1 MISDRVLELSA
12 RGLCC
17 SQILMQIVGLDARDK
32 EDAELITAMGALGYG
47 VKRQLACGAL
57 TGAACA
63 LALHAADKGQT
74 AKMCGQLVDWFNETY
89 ASTECAAIL
98 GRGNPANM
106 KCHEIMEN
114 TAAKCMEILDD
125 IGQ

>member
-17 SQILMQIVGLDARDK
+17 SQILMQIVGLDARDS
-32 EDAELITAMGALGYG
+32 ENAELITAMGALGYG

-63 LALHAADKGQT
+63 LALHAADKQQ
-74 AKMCGQLVDWFNETY
+74 ADEICGRLVDWFSDTY
-89 ASTECAAIL
+89 GSADCAGIL
-98 GRGNPANM
+98 GKGSPATM
-106 KCHEIMEN
+106 ECSEIMEN

-125 IGQ
+125 TGL